1 MALLSAFF
9 EAQLAALYPSRR
21 IEMCGTAG
29 KIGRLLGALLVAGAV
44 VPTQPEA
51 NHISQPRMGNVRV
64 EAPPD
69 GRRSFNT
76 NDTITVIFTAYD
88 AGGAAHTVQSF
99 RGVANQSALLR
110 RQRHQRPHPHREQQT
125 VPRTVST
132 PPSATLMTLI
142 ASTRLW
148 PPTRP
153 RRYQRRSGHL

>member
-69 GRRSFNT
+69 GRGSFNT

-99 RGVANQSALLR
+99 RGSLTNPLYSDGRGTSVPIRIGSNRPYRELFLR
-110 RQRHQRPHPHREQQT
+110 PLQ
-125 VPRTVST
+125 PR
-132 PPSATLMTLI
+132 
-142 ASTRLW
+142 
-148 PPTRP
+148 
-153 RRYQRRSGHL
+153 